1 MKKAK
6 YVILTLLFLLLA
18 TRVNAEEQNGPFY
31 FDWENTKITDA
42 RSELVEVSDNFSYKD
57 GTVII
62 RTTVDETMEN
72 FSIELERRDLKGNI
86 VKTNILENQ
95 AFFSAITD
103 DENIYIVTIDYNKND
118 ISTQKVLK
126 LDENLEVVKE
136 LAFEGEY
143 IPGVNGMINA
153 RRFGH
158 DVLAIHE
165 GYLYVYCGETYMLKT
180 KLELDKWVTMEFTQE
195 ASDKYFPDLSTEYKI
210 MNIWMG
216 KLYGDIELKEDYID
230 FDVTTHVYED
240 KIITSGMRYTMVIDS
255 DINPE
260 EERPFAGVIK
270 IFDKDENVIF
280 EAINKDYMKF
290 FEARIIDN
298 YVVAIGLSEST
309 MMGNTNPTSL
319 GNDIVV
325 YDLEGNLLQTIETE
339 GSYVFLNEI
348 TSGFVATHVE
358 TCKDVEDIT
367 DAGAVPFIS
376 DAQGG
381 EVSYYTVCTY
391 NTEAYYLPLN
401 IETKVR
407 GEGKGTIEAVKN
419 GRRGEEITFKVTP
432 QEGFVLGEVLVTDK
446 NGNTIVFTDY
456 TFTMPNA
463 DVTIEAIFVPEN
475 SDTADIEIITI
486 VGLLI
491 ICGFVVLHSIK
502 KFKALN

>member
-1 MKKAK
+1 
-6 YVILTLLFLLLA
+6 
-18 TRVNAEEQNGPFY
+18 
-31 FDWENTKITDA
+31 
-42 RSELVEVSDNFSYKD
+42 
-57 GTVII
+57 
-62 RTTVDETMEN
+62 
-72 FSIELERRDLKGNI
+72 
-86 VKTNILENQ
+86 
-95 AFFSAITD
+95 
-103 DENIYIVTIDYNKND
+103 
-118 ISTQKVLK
+118 
-126 LDENLEVVKE
+126 
-136 LAFEGEY
+136 
-143 IPGVNGMINA
+143 
-153 RRFGH
+153 
-158 DVLAIHE
+158 
-165 GYLYVYCGETYMLKT
+165 
-180 KLELDKWVTMEFTQE
+180 
-195 ASDKYFPDLSTEYKI
+195 
-210 MNIWMG
+210 
-216 KLYGDIELKEDYID
+216 
-230 FDVTTHVYED
+230 
-240 KIITSGMRYTMVIDS
+240 
-255 DINPE
+255 
-260 EERPFAGVIK
+260 
-270 IFDKDENVIF
+270 
-280 EAINKDYMKF
+280 MKF
-290 FEARIIDN
+290 FEARIIDK

-367 DAGAVPFIS
+367 DAGADPFIS
-376 DAQGG
+376 EAQGEQG
-381 EVSYYTVCTY
+381 SYYTVCTY

-491 ICGFVVLHSIK
+491 ICGFVVLHSIY